1 MPVFP
6 RSLSDRLAE
15 RYEDLRRQAQGEF
28 GNRAGMVVF
37 LRQGMTAWM
46 VAWSKWATSEPIE
59 TAADRVESADTL
71 PLTLRG
77 EITLVLA
84 GMALCGDSFRPSQT
98 ARGRSFQNMEAITV

>member
-71 PLTLRG
+71 PLTLRS

-84 GMALCGDSFRPSQT
+84 GMALCGDSFRPSET
-98 ARGRSFQNMEAITV
+98 VRGRSFQNMEAITV